1 MDGTV
6 LHYDDTTKTGIIRN
20 DSGDRF
26 DFASTDWKSSGNP
39 RVGDKVDFVASENF
53 ASEIFVIKSAVQ
65 LNMGNVTDKLAG
77 FQSSDAGQKISAL
90 FAHGIH
96 NKVGFF
102 ATLAVLISLFFSVVE
117 IPIFGSVSLIAGVT
131 GKLMFVL
138 LVVLAVFFY
147 GGATKLYTRVLAGA
161 VLALLFFQYYTMIS
175 DLIDLFRYGRVGRNT
190 PNLFALFQFG
200 ALINIIASVV
210 LFVAAFFRAYR
221 SNEQSL

>member
-26 DFASTDWKSSGNP
+26 DFASADWKSSGNP
-39 RVGDKVDFVASENF
+39 RAGDKVDFVASDKV
-53 ASEIFVIKSAVQ
+53 ASEIFIIKSSGQ
-65 LNMGNVTDKLAG
+65 LNLGNVTDKLAG
-77 FQSSDAGQKISAL
+77 FQSSDTGQKISAL
-90 FAHGIH
+90 FTHGLH
-96 NKVGFF
+96 NKLGFF

-117 IPIFGSVSLIAGVT
+117 VPLFGSVSLIAGAT

-147 GGATKLYTRVLAGA
+147 GGATKLYTRVLAGV